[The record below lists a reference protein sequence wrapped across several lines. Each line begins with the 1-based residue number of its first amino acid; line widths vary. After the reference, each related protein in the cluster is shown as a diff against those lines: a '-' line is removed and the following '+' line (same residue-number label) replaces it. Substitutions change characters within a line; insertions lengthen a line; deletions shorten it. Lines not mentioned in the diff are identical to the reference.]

1 MNKIILMMRLV
12 LLLIF
17 FMAITTS
24 IRAEEECS
32 FISKIF
38 SNKCEQEKIKKE
50 IDVLKRDLQR
60 QKMRNDCIK
69 DLPVKSGPIAD
80 ILC

>member
-1 MNKIILMMRLV
+1 MMRLV

-32 FISKIF
+32 RISKIF

-50 IDVLKRDLQR
+50 VDVLKRDLQR

>member
-1 MNKIILMMRLV
+1 MRFV

-17 FMAITTS
+17 FMVITNS
-24 IRAEEECS
+24 VHAEEKCS
-32 FISKIF
+32 LISKIF
-38 SNKCEQEKIKKE
+38 SNKCEQEKMKKE
-50 IDVLKRDLQR
+50 IEVLKNDLKR

>member
-1 MNKIILMMRLV
+1 MTRTLFAFL
-12 LLLIF
+12 F

-32 FISKIF
+32 RISKIF

>member
-1 MNKIILMMRLV
+1 MMRFV

-17 FMAITTS
+17 FMVITNS
-24 IRAEEECS
+24 VHAEEKCS
-32 FISKIF
+32 LISKIF
-38 SNKCEQEKIKKE
+38 SNKCEQEKMKKE
-50 IDVLKRDLQR
+50 IEVLKNDLKR